1 MKRLDLRSAVV
12 GYCVGMVVS
21 ALFSLAASLLAR
33 DCHASPRWSPAV
45 ASRLLDEAWP
55 DVEAAAEAAGVPAVE
70 LAAMAAT
77 ETGVRSVEGRYAPVL
92 GVLQVQPHT
101 WRRLLWGA
109 GWDDSDLMHPV
120 WGWYAAA
127 EVLIYLRSQYR
138 REGALL
144 QCLWSDGLAALR
156 YERDCLYSR
165 EVARMLRRVKG
176 VAP

>member
-1 MKRLDLRSAVV
+1 
-12 GYCVGMVVS
+12 MV
-21 ALFSLAASLLAR
+21 LLGLLAR
-33 DCHASPRWSPAV
+33 DCHASSRWSPAV
-45 ASRLLDEAWP
+45 ASRLVDAWP
-55 DVEAAAEAAGVPAVE
+55 DVEAAAEAAGVPADV
-70 LAAMAAT
+70 LGAMAAT

-120 WGWYAAA
+120 WGWYASA
-127 EVLIYLRSQYR
+127 EVLIYLRSQYG

-144 QCLWSDGLAALR
+144 SCLWSDGLAALR

-165 EVARMLRRVKG
+165 EVARMRKRVAAHRAG
-176 VAP
+176 QLCLLGGER